1 MEICWRLTADCKL
14 IAGRI
19 LHCLFAWESQELF
32 GGLLQS
38 ADMRLFKEKAGLVL
52 FMSVAVSLIY
62 FGTLHATL
70 FPATPM
76 PMTVLDGA
84 IPFVP
89 LFVIPY
95 FSFYLLILMSILFM
109 DNRRDLHDAVFGFGI
124 IVVVSGIAFLFWP
137 TAVTAVYPSP
147 LLNGLLALDGPRN
160 ACPSL
165 HASLS
170 IYCALVAQRGM
181 RSAAARFGLW
191 AWALLVVASALLIKR
206 HVAIDVAAGVAL
218 GWIVYSAIFRPIE
231 KVASDSEPVI
241 ETLRIRKHL
250 IEDAP
255 GEVMALTKPNL
266 RERAREGAVFVG
278 LAVLGFL
285 ISSKA
290 ISVASGTMLAV
301 GIAITAVALNTF
313 PLLMHEG
320 MHGTLLPRRRWN
332 WIVSVLLGSVFLM
345 SFSAYRVLHIRH
357 HRYLGDPRDP
367 DDYHNYSRSRLVVW
381 SLHFVRLAVG
391 PLLYLAMIPVLAL
404 KYGSAIQRKL
414 ICCEYAILLLVYAAL
429 LRAFTLRTLLVVWI
443 APLLLVGLFT
453 AIRGF
458 TQHGITDATDPYL
471 ASRTM
476 LPHPLIAFFL
486 LNENYHLEH
495 HLFPEVPSYHL
506 HALHQLIWPKIP
518 RAVSGKSYLAFLARF
533 FRATPHMD
541 ETPIGLVHPGEQRGV

>member
-1 MEICWRLTADCKL
+1 MKL
-14 IAGRI
+14 A
-19 LHCLFAWESQELF
+19 
-32 GGLLQS
+32 
-38 ADMRLFKEKAGLVL
+38 KEKAGLVVL
-52 FMSVAVSLIY
+52 IGIAVTLIY

-76 PMTVLDGA
+76 PTTALDSA
-84 IPFVP
+84 IPFAP
-89 LFVIPY
+89 TFVISY
-95 FSFYLLILMSILFM
+95 FSFFVLILMPIFFIE
-109 DNRRDLHDAVFGFGI
+109 DRRELHDAVFGFGI

-137 TAVTAVYPSP
+137 TAVTANYSSP
-147 LLNGLLALDGPRN
+147 LLKGLLALDGPKN
-160 ACPSL
+160 ACPSM
-165 HASLS
+165 HGSLS
-170 IYCALVAQRGM
+170 IYCALCMQRHL
-181 RSAAARFGLW
+181 RTAAARIGLW
-191 AWALLVVASALLIKR
+191 AWALLIMASALLIKR
-206 HVAIDVAAGVAL
+206 HVAIDMAAGAGL
-218 GWIVYSAIFRPIE
+218 GWMVYLAFFRPIE
-231 KVASDSEPVI
+231 KEAADSKPVV
-241 ETLRIRKHL
+241 ETLRIRKRL
-250 IEDAP
+250 IEEAP
-255 GEVMALTKPNL
+255 GEVTKLTKPNL

-278 LAVLGFL
+278 LALLGFL
-285 ISSKA
+285 ISAKA
-290 ISVASGTMLAV
+290 ISVASSAMLAV
-301 GIAITAVALNTF
+301 GIAISAVALNTF

-320 MHGTLLPRRRWN
+320 MHGTLLPNRRWN
-332 WIVSVLLGSVFLM
+332 WIVSVWLGSVFLM
-345 SFSAYRVLHIRH
+345 SFTAYRVLHIRH

-391 PLLYLAMIPVLAL
+391 PLLYLVMIPVLAL
-404 KYGSAIQRKL
+404 KYGSQMQRRL
-414 ICCEYAILLLVYAAL
+414 ICCEYAILLLIYSAL
-429 LRAFTLRTLLVVWI
+429 LQAFTLRALLLVWI

-533 FRATPHMD
+533 FRATPRMD
-541 ETPIGLVHPGEQRGV
+541 ETPIGLVHPGDQ